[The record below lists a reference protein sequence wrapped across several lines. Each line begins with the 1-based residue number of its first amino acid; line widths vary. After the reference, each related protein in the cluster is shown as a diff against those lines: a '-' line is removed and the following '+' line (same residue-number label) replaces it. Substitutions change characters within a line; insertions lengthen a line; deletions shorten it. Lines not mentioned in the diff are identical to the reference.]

1 MYKASELRSKS
12 REELLKLISEL
23 KGKLLALRFESAT
36 GQLTETHLPSVTKKD
51 IALIFTVLKE
61 KELGI
66 EIKSKEVKKQTSKP
80 VIKKEEVKPT
90 PKPVAKKPATPKK
103 EVAKPTPKPVA
114 KKPATPKKEVA
125 KPTPKPVAK
134 KPATPKKE
142 VAKPTPKPVAKKPA
156 TPKKEVF
163 KDHATIII
171 DGLVNEGKDDL
182 ISVESHSSTID
193 NTNHHIEKEKDVK

>member
-90 PKPVAKKPATPKK
+90 PKPVAKKPTTPKK
-103 EVAKPTPKPVA
+103 E
-114 KKPATPKKEVA
+114 EV

-193 NTNHHIEKEKDVK
+193 NTDHHIEKEKDVK